1 MNAERGTEDLNL
13 GNVSYNSRRVFLR
26 SAFIVLTS
34 SLLFGCAIP
43 HVPSRA
49 VYEDPVNFVRLER
62 DIYVLDEAPYTKHS
76 HPLIISAGELE
87 RILRGISVKQRRISL
102 VVWIVG
108 EAIPEQAF
116 TDEEIALLAP
126 RLAEALSRAQPNE
139 RVTYYLSRPETSI
152 KRVITSGGLYVK
164 EQQLHF
170 ILGNHRIVYGI
181 PAYGM
186 VYDRRYPMRPT
197 AAKAFDLLFQPREAV
212 VPQETGFLDTALGN
226 EKDELVLDLHKLH
239 IGQPMVMSTGAGV
252 SADGR

>member
-1 MNAERGTEDLNL
+1 MSAWACCAFTLTRH
-13 GNVSYNSRRVFLR
+13 VSRVT
-26 SAFIVLTS
+26 FIVA
-34 SLLFGCAIP
+34 LLFGCAIP

-62 DIYVLDEAPYTKHS
+62 DIHVLDEAPYTKHS
-76 HPLIISAGELE
+76 HPLIISASELE
-87 RILRGISVKQRRISL
+87 RILRGISVKRRRISP
-102 VVWIVG
+102 VMWFAG
-108 EAIPEQAF
+108 EATPEQAF
-116 TDEEIALLAP
+116 TDEEITLLAP
-126 RLAEALSRAQPNE
+126 RLAEALGRAQPNE

-164 EQQLHF
+164 GPQLHF

-197 AAKAFDLLFQPREAV
+197 AAKGFDLLFQPREAV
-212 VPQETGFLDTALGN
+212 VIQETSFLDTVFGN

-239 IGQPMVMSTGAGV
+239 IGQPVVLRSRQSHFPPVISPA
-252 SADGR
+252 SAPVA